1 MNKEEYL
8 KKAFAEI
15 RAKNLVT
22 PFEIVSGTTIPDIE
36 MYLTSLGKSYL
47 STKPPMDSLFYEKI
61 EALRKFNQ

>member
-15 RAKNLVT
+15 RAKNLQV
-22 PFEIVSGTTIPDIE
+22 PFEVVAGTKVTDVE
-36 MYLTSLGKSYL
+36 KYLTSLGKSYL

>member
-15 RAKNLVT
+15 RAKNLQV
-22 PFEIVSGTTIPDIE
+22 PFEIVSGTTIHDIE

-61 EALRKFNQ
+61 EDLRRFIQ